1 MNLNYEQIDFLKI
14 YLCKTRSATIHNLN
28 VAQSYFSH
36 TSEVYIL
43 SRLIALVG
51 SMSNYEFE
59 RWYNKITSDPL
70 V

>member
-1 MNLNYEQIDFLKI
+1 MNLDYEQIAFLRI
-14 YLCKTRSATIHNLN
+14 YLCKTRNATIHNLN

-36 TSEVYIL
+36 TSEAYIL

-59 RWYNKITSDPL
+59 RWYNKITSEL
-70 V
+70 LL